1 MPSHRLRPAGQGG
14 HSTEERTA
22 WCGVQELTTC
32 NTWQVSHGGSL
43 STPLMVRRTV
53 DDAHPQAHD
62 QQQACGAERIAWGQ
76 FTNTTLGSISLYI
89 QSSTITLWGWM
100 PAWAIFTNPALLQQN
115 GTHTDGYVDNLITN
129 YNHRGYRVFI
139 SLSQGCQEFWNSF
152 SLSLSCS
159 LSLAHSPELGNS
171 FQTASLCLSLT
182 CSLSLTHSPE
192 SGNSFQPASLSLSR
206 LLALSHSLSRIRQ
219 QFSNS
224 LSLSLSLSLTHSP

>member
-139 SLSQGCQEFWNSF
+139 SLS
-152 SLSLSCS
+152 LSLKDVR
-159 LSLAHSPELGNS
+159 S
-171 FQTASLCLSLT
+171 FETAS
-182 CSLSLTHSPE
+182 
-192 SGNSFQPASLSLSR
+192 
-206 LLALSHSLSRIRQ
+206 LSHSLARSH
-219 QFSNS
+219 
-224 LSLSLSLSLTHSP
+224 SLTLQN